1 MNLKGRLMKDY
12 IKTLNSLLDK
22 IDDEGAAKIAE
33 SQGLTE
39 EVLYQALTPL
49 KAAEMLLSDE
59 DIDNIPA
66 EFFGDKKDKDKDED
80 MPIEFSV
87 QDDKDKDEDRN
98 MELLKM
104 YNKAITNKGG
114 KA

>member
-59 DIDNIPA
+59 D
-66 EFFGDKKDKDKDED
+66 
-80 MPIEFSV
+80 MPIELSV

-104 YNKAITNKGG
+104 YNEAITNKGG

>member
-49 KAAEMLLSDE
+49 KAAEMLLSE
-59 DIDNIPA
+59 
-66 EFFGDKKDKDKDED
+66 ED

-104 YNKAITNKGG
+104 YNEAITNKGG

>member
-39 EVLYQALTPL
+39 EALYQALPPL

-59 DIDNIPA
+59 GIGAIPA
-66 EFFGDKKDKDKDED
+66 EFFDE
-80 MPIEFSV
+80 
-87 QDDKDKDEDRN
+87 DKDKDEDRN
-98 MELLKM
+98 MELLKL
-104 YNKAITNKGG
+104 YNEAITNRGG

>member
-59 DIDNIPA
+59 DV
-66 EFFGDKKDKDKDED
+66 
-80 MPIEFSV
+80 PIELSV
-87 QDDKDKDEDRN
+87 QGNKDKDEDRN
-98 MELLKM
+98 MGLLKM
-104 YNKAITNKGG
+104 YNEAITNKGG

>member
-49 KAAEMLLSDE
+49 KAAEMLLSEE
-59 DIDNIPA
+59 DMPDNIPT
-66 EFFGDKKDKDKDED
+66 EFFGDK
-80 MPIEFSV
+80 
-87 QDDKDKDEDRN
+87 DDKDKDEDRN

-104 YNKAITNKGG
+104 YNEAITNKGG

>member
-59 DIDNIPA
+59 DMPDNIPA
-66 EFFGDKKDKDKDED
+66 EFFGDE
-80 MPIEFSV
+80 
-87 QDDKDKDEDRN
+87 DDKDKDEDSN

>member
-1 MNLKGRLMKDY
+1 MKDY

-49 KAAEMLLSDE
+49 KAAEMLLSEE
-59 DIDNIPA
+59 DMPDNIPT
-66 EFFGDKKDKDKDED
+66 EFFGDK
-80 MPIEFSV
+80 
-87 QDDKDKDEDRN
+87 DDKDKDEDRN

-104 YNKAITNKGG
+104 YNEAITNKGG

>member
-1 MNLKGRLMKDY
+1 MKDY

-49 KAAEMLLSDE
+49 KAAEMLLSE
-59 DIDNIPA
+59 
-66 EFFGDKKDKDKDED
+66 ED

-104 YNKAITNKGG
+104 YNEAITNKGG

>member
-66 EFFGDKKDKDKDED
+66 KFFGNK
-80 MPIEFSV
+80 
-87 QDDKDKDEDRN
+87 DDKDKDEDSN
-98 MELLKM
+98 MEPLKM
-104 YNKAITNKGG
+104 YNEAITNKGG

>member
-39 EVLYQALTPL
+39 EALYQALTPL

-59 DIDNIPA
+59 DIGDIPA
-66 EFFGDKKDKDKDED
+66 EFFDE
-80 MPIEFSV
+80 
-87 QDDKDKDEDRN
+87 DKDKDEDRN
-98 MELLKM
+98 MELLKL
-104 YNKAITNKGG
+104 YNEAITNRGG

>member
-59 DIDNIPA
+59 D
-66 EFFGDKKDKDKDED
+66 
-80 MPIEFSV
+80 MPIELSV
-87 QDDKDKDEDRN
+87 QDDKDKDEDSN

-104 YNKAITNKGG
+104 YNEAITNKGG

>member
-59 DIDNIPA
+59 DMPDNIPT

-80 MPIEFSV
+80 
-87 QDDKDKDEDRN
+87 RN
-98 MELLKM
+98 MEPLKM
-104 YNKAITNKGG
+104 YNEAITNKGG

>member
-59 DIDNIPA
+59 D
-66 EFFGDKKDKDKDED
+66 
-80 MPIEFSV
+80 MPIEFSVQDGISV

>member
-12 IKTLNSLLDK
+12 VKTLNSLLDK
-22 IDDEGAAKIAE
+22 IDDEGAAKIAD

-39 EVLYQALTPL
+39 ETLYQALTTI

-59 DIDNIPA
+59 DIDNVPA
-66 EFFGDKKDKDKDED
+66 EFFGDEEERDKTTGE
-80 MPIEFSV
+80 
-87 QDDKDKDEDRN
+87 
-98 MELLKM
+98 ELLKM
-104 YNKAITNKGG
+104 YNDSITNKGG

>member
-12 IKTLNSLLDK
+12 IKTLNSLLEK

-59 DIDNIPA
+59 DMPDNIPA
-66 EFFGDKKDKDKDED
+66 EFFG
-80 MPIEFSV
+80 
-87 QDDKDKDEDRN
+87 DDKDKDEDRN

-104 YNKAITNKGG
+104 YNEAITNKGG

>member
-1 MNLKGRLMKDY
+1 MKDY

-59 DIDNIPA
+59 D
-66 EFFGDKKDKDKDED
+66 

-104 YNKAITNKGG
+104 YNEAITNKGG